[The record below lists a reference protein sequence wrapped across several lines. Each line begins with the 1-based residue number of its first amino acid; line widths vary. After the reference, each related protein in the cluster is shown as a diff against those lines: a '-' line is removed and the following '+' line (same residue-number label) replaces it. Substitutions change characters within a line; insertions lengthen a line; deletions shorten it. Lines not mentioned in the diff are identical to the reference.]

1 MAIEG
6 KRIFMAGGA
15 GFVGSAVL
23 RSLLEANEVVVYDT
37 LRRDALR
44 GSELATHPNLRVV
57 QGNVLDQHSLGEA
70 ITGSDL
76 VVQLAAIAGIDTVIQ
91 RPTETM
97 RVNMIGTANVLEA
110 ALDNGCERVVCFS
123 TSEVF
128 GSQAFRAAETD
139 RTVMGPLGEARWSYA
154 VSKLAAEHLAHAYH
168 KEHGLDTVV
177 IRPFN
182 VYGPGQIGEGA
193 VHTFV
198 TRALRGQDLE
208 IRGDGTQIRAWC
220 YIDDVVRAVLAALE
234 SSRAIGESFNV
245 GNSRAVV
252 TVYGLANAVVRITGS
267 TSRICYIQDD
277 EPDIELRVPNVDK
290 AREVLGFEAEVDLE
304 EGLDKTAAWD
314 REQLEA
320 STRAASI
327 VR

>member
-1 MAIEG
+1 
-6 KRIFMAGGA
+6 MAGGA
-15 GFVGSAVL
+15 GFVGFAL
-23 RSLLEANEVVVYDT
+23 LKSLLEANEVVIYDT
-37 LRRDALR
+37 LQRNALS
-44 GSELATHPNLRVV
+44 GSELATHQNLQIL
-57 QGNVLDQHSLGEA
+57 QGDVLDRRNLDEA
-70 ITGSDL
+70 IAGCHL

-110 ALDNGCERVVCFS
+110 ALDSGCERVVCFS

-128 GSQAFRAAETD
+128 GSQAFRSAETD

-168 KEHGLDTVV
+168 REHGLDTVV

-182 VYGPGQIGEGA
+182 VYGPGQVGEGA

-198 TRALRGQDLE
+198 ARALRGQDLE

-220 YIDDVVRAVLAALE
+220 YIDDVVRALLAALE
-234 SSRAIGESFNV
+234 SDRAIGESFNI

-267 TSRICYIQDD
+267 TSRIRYIQDD

-304 EGLDKTAAWD
+304 EGLHRTAAWY

-320 STRAASI
+320 STQTASI